1 MISELYE
8 RIAEYESD
16 ISKEEEELQTDK
28 DNYYSLKD
36 FKGVEESSHDD
47 VHNILVSKNKALNQL
62 EQYCEHNEVIN
73 SYEKGTNSILSKLGY
88 IRVAMMFDFL
98 GLSIDAKLLEYEAS
112 IALHKIKIGSYKLCI
127 SSLYDEIREGGK
139 GG

>member
-62 EQYCEHNEVIN
+62 EQ
-73 SYEKGTNSILSKLGY
+73 
-88 IRVAMMFDFL
+88 
-98 GLSIDAKLLEYEAS
+98 
-112 IALHKIKIGSYKLCI
+112 
-127 SSLYDEIREGGK
+127 
-139 GG
+139 